1 MADVFTTLGPAV
13 RGVTLMVATGHY
25 LASAPSNFIV
35 N

>member
-25 LASAPSNFIV
+25 EVDPEIRTGS
-35 N
+35 